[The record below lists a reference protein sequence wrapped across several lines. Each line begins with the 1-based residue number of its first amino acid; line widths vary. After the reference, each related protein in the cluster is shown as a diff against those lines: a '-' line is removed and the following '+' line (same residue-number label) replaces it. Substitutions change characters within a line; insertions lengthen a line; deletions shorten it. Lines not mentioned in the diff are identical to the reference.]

1 MRKANIAQKDEWM
14 PIKRFARGFG
24 TVPSQVGAL
33 TNREGFIR
41 LLHRYHFRILL
52 VMLAVTVSFEVTV
65 VLQFISAAHILPL
78 GLGITLGGT
87 LLSLLFLSCVKMLPH
102 VGDASSLRE
111 INVADL
117 LERDVVSLQIS
128 EAHAVLNRQ
137 IILVT
142 GAAGSIGS
150 ELCRQ
155 LLGCEPKALIALD
168 TNETG
173 LFDLAE
179 SVRSHPYAALLHPYI
194 GDISDLQ
201 DMTRLFEKEQPKII
215 FHAAAYKHVPLL
227 EQFPDRAIHTNTL
240 ATYHLCRLA
249 MQHGVARFLFISTDK
264 AAEPTSVMGASKRV
278 GELIIQALSKSVG
291 CTTCFCAVRFGNV
304 IGSRG
309 SVVPLFAQQIKR
321 GGPVTVT
328 DPEATRYFMTTPE
341 ACGLVIITAATAD
354 QGGLYLLDMG
364 NPVRIIDLA
373 KKMIQM
379 RGFSAGSD
387 IPIVY
392 TGLRPGERLHEI
404 LVATNEELIP
414 TVQSKIFCVNRRGN
428 LPTLTS
434 ITRWMDILECS
445 LKYESST
452 QLRAHLIEIAWEQES
467 IVLVD

>member
-1 MRKANIAQKDEWM
+1 MRKANITQNDGWT
-14 PIKRFARGFG
+14 PIERFAENIGM
-24 TVPSQVGAL
+24 VPMPVGIF
-33 TNREGFIR
+33 TNRKGYIR
-41 LLHRYHFRILL
+41 RLRRHHIMILL
-52 VMLAVTVSFEVTV
+52 VMLVVTVSFEIAV
-65 VLQFISAAHILPL
+65 VLQFISEVHILPL
-78 GLGITLGGT
+78 WLGITLGGS
-87 LLSLLFLSCVKMLPH
+87 LLSLLIQGCIKMLPH
-102 VGDASSLRE
+102 VGHASSLQE
-111 INVADL
+111 LNVADL
-117 LERDVVSLQIS
+117 LEREVVCLQTS
-128 EAHAVLNRQ
+128 EARAVLSKQ

-155 LLGCEPKALIALD
+155 LLDYEPKALIALD

-179 SVRSHPYAALLHPYI
+179 SIYSHPYTARLHPHI
-194 GDISDLQ
+194 GDIADLQ
-201 DMTRLFEKEQPKII
+201 DMSRLFEKEQPKII

-249 MQHGVARFLFISTDK
+249 MKHEVARFVFISTDK
-264 AAEPTSVMGASKRV
+264 AAEPTSVMGASKRI
-278 GELIIQALSKSVG
+278 GEMIVQTLSKSVD
-291 CTTCFCAVRFGNV
+291 CSTRFCAVRFGNV

-341 ACGLVIITAATAD
+341 ACGLVILTAATAD
-354 QGGLYLLDMG
+354 RGSLYLLDMG

-373 KKMIQM
+373 RKMI
-379 RGFSAGSD
+379 RLLGFSAGRD

-392 TGLRPGERLHEI
+392 TGLRPGERLHEM
-404 LVATNEELIP
+404 LVAPNEELIP
-414 TVQSKIFCVNRRGN
+414 TAHSKILCVNRTDS
-428 LPTLTS
+428 LPTFAMITQAIDTLT
-434 ITRWMDILECS
+434 CS
-445 LKYESST
+445 LRNENSIR
-452 QLRAHLIEIAWEQES
+452 LREHLIELVRELES